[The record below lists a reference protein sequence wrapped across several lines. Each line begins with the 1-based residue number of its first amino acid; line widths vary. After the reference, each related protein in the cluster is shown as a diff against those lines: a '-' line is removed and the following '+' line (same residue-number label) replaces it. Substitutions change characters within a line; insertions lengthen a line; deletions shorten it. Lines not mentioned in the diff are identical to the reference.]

1 MVETISAYY
10 YFSVKKI
17 KYNLKR
23 TSTNGFI
30 INCKKNRIKRKRKT
44 LKYIFAIIFQI
55 VCFQK
60 WELPRSPVRVSNL
73 EFVHENRA
81 IIAQR
86 FSYVSIKNCTK
97 FDIISHWCAK
107 DISRNS
113 WRKSW
118 FLRISLFLIFRYFEL
133 LRYFELFR

>member
-30 INCKKNRIKRKRKT
+30 INCKKNRRKRKRKT

-60 WELPRSPVRVSNL
+60 
-73 EFVHENRA
+73 
-81 IIAQR
+81 
-86 FSYVSIKNCTK
+86 
-97 FDIISHWCAK
+97 
-107 DISRNS
+107 
-113 WRKSW
+113 
-118 FLRISLFLIFRYFEL
+118 
-133 LRYFELFR
+133 